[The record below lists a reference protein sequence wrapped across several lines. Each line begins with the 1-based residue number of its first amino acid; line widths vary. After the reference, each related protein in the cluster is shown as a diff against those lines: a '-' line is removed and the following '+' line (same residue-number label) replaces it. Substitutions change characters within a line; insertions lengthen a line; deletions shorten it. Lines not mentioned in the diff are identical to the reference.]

1 MSKREPL
8 KTARLRLAL
17 GMSRPRAR
25 IVPRASIEPTG
36 PSLGSQIYALVAA
49 RRDKSLAPELRRSD
63 VDCDA
68 LVAALRR
75 GQPLPPAI
83 GPR

>member
-1 MSKREPL
+1 MRTAIRWISKTRP
-8 KTARLRLAL
+8 T
-17 GMSRPRAR
+17 SRAG
-25 IVPRASIEPTG
+25 IEPTG
-36 PSLGSQIYALVAA
+36 PSLDSQIYALVAA